1 MGCCVS
7 VDDSE
12 ASELQKK
19 KEKNGFF
26 SHESRA
32 PPPSAEEE
40 TVKEV
45 LSETPKPNSKPEAVL
60 VFAGGDVKQEVEEET
75 KPVFATKIQENH
87 LQLLHNHRR
96 RRLDHHRDDVEEN
109 VKRQEVETNEEN
121 MSEVSEIC
129 SLSMSMSER
138 SVSTTTV
145 TDKRD
150 NDDDEYEVR
159 QIQQR
164 VSRSPAKLPARNREY
179 GVRRDR
185 VVGQS
190 PSRRSEQSPGKR
202 SFNNNN
208 GSARLVQSSSRGGSM
223 PDPRRKDPGECS
235 GRRSRS
241 PATTRSATMNR
252 SPSTRRTTQSPGRV
266 RTDPNESASKKVEGK
281 WPINHNQNNNKNNN
295 KCSSTNE
302 SLENPLV
309 SLECFIFL

>member
-7 VDDSE
+7 VDSE
-12 ASELQKK
+12 ASKLQKK
-19 KEKNGFF
+19 QKGF

-32 PPPSAEEE
+32 PPPCAEEE

-45 LSETPKPNSKPEAVL
+45 LSETPKPKPETLL
-60 VFAGGDVKQEVEEET
+60 VVGGDVDKREVEET
-75 KPVFATKIQENH
+75 KDADKPVFAKIQESH
-87 LQLLHNHRR
+87 HHNHRQHR
-96 RRLDHHRDDVEEN
+96 RQDHLELDEN
-109 VKRQEVETNEEN
+109 VKRRELDTNEEN

-129 SLSMSMSER
+129 SLSLSVSE
-138 SVSTTTV
+138 SVSTTTI

-150 NDDDEYEVR
+150 DNNDEEHEVKRR
-159 QIQQR
+159 QQQR
-164 VSRSPAKLPARNREY
+164 VSRSPVKLPSRNREY
-179 GVRRDR
+179 GVRRER

-202 SFNNNN
+202 SFNS
-208 GSARLVQSSSRGGSM
+208 GSTRLTQNSREESGQPMMRRGGPM
-223 PDPRRKDPGECS
+223 LDLRKRDPGESS

-252 SPSTRRTTQSPGRV
+252 SPSTRKTNQSPGRV
-266 RTDPNESASKKVEGK
+266 TADSNESGSKKLEGK
-281 WPINHNQNNNKNNN
+281 WPINHNQNNNNNN
-295 KCSSTNE
+295 NNNSSTNE

>member
-7 VDDSE
+7 VDDGE

-19 KEKNGFF
+19 KEKNGIF

-60 VFAGGDVKQEVEEET
+60 VIAGGDVKQEVEEET

-87 LQLLHNHRR
+87 LQLLHNHHRR
-96 RRLDHHRDDVEEN
+96 HRLDHHPDDVEEN
-109 VKRQEVETNEEN
+109 VKRQELETNEEN

-150 NDDDEYEVR
+150 NDDDEHEVR
-159 QIQQR
+159 QQQQR

-185 VVGQS
+185 VAGQS

-202 SFNNNN
+202 SFNNN
-208 GSARLVQSSSRGGSM
+208 GSARMVKSSSRGGSI
-223 PDPRRKDPGECS
+223 PDPIRKEPGECS

-252 SPSTRRTTQSPGRV
+252 SPSTRRTNQSPGRV
-266 RTDPNESASKKVEGK
+266 RTDPNESGSKKMEGFFGSHIL
-281 WPINHNQNNNKNNN
+281 PIKSQNVGI
-295 KCSSTNE
+295 SS
-302 SLENPLV
+302 LRWKLYMV
-309 SLECFIFL
+309 SYFLWMMDS